1 MWAALVWSFVHK
13 ISPQTEP
20 HSMDAFLYSTAAVA
34 LAEVGDKT
42 QLLTL
47 FLAARFR
54 NKWAIIA
61 GIFVA
66 TVINHFVS
74 GWLGAWAGSA
84 FNENLL
90 AWIVGISF
98 VVVGLWLLVPDKED
112 EEDGKWLAYGAF
124 FATTVLFF
132 LAEIGDKT
140 QIATVLLAAKYQAV
154 FWVVAGST
162 LGLMI
167 ANVPMVFLGDW
178 LLKNLPL
185 QVIRIAACVLFVVLG
200 LITLYQ
206 PVLALFTQ

>member
-1 MWAALVWSFVHK
+1 MWAALVWSFAHK

-66 TVINHFVS
+66 TVINHLAS
-74 GWLGAWAGSA
+74 GWLGALAGSA

-112 EEDGKWLAYGAF
+112 EEDSKWLAYGAF

-178 LLKNLPL
+178 LLKKLPL

-206 PVLALFTQ
+206 PVLALFAQ

>member
-1 MWAALVWSFVHK
+1 
-13 ISPQTEP
+13 
-20 HSMDAFLYSTAAVA
+20 MDAFLYSTAAVA

-66 TVINHFVS
+66 TVINHLVS

-112 EEDGKWLAYGAF
+112 EEDGK
-124 FATTVLFF
+124 
-132 LAEIGDKT
+132 
-140 QIATVLLAAKYQAV
+140 
-154 FWVVAGST
+154 
-162 LGLMI
+162 
-167 ANVPMVFLGDW
+167 
-178 LLKNLPL
+178 
-185 QVIRIAACVLFVVLG
+185 
-200 LITLYQ
+200 
-206 PVLALFTQ
+206 

>member
-1 MWAALVWSFVHK
+1 
-13 ISPQTEP
+13 
-20 HSMDAFLYSTAAVA
+20 MDAFLYSTAAVA
-34 LAEVGDKT
+34 LAEMGDKT

-61 GIFVA
+61 GILVA
-66 TVINHFVS
+66 TLLNHWAS
-74 GWLGAWAGSA
+74 GWIGAWAGSA
-84 FNENLL
+84 FNENIM

-98 VVVGLWLLVPDKED
+98 VAVGLWLLVPDKDDED
-112 EEDGKWLAYGAF
+112 DGKWLVYGAF
-124 FATTVLFF
+124 LATTILFF

-140 QIATVLLAAKYQAV
+140 QIATVLLAAKYQTV

-178 LLKNLPL
+178 LLKKIPL
-185 QVIRIAACVLFVVLG
+185 NVVRWAACALFVILG

-206 PVLALFTQ
+206 PVMALLA